1 MTPDDSMNAMT
12 AMIAEAPEDDRLVP
26 PQVLPVPEA
35 EMAPEAAAE
44 AEAGEAGDAAEQPEE
59 ALAAPAVDPAQC
71 LRLLEA
77 ILFASADAL
86 GDETLAAR
94 LPEGADV
101 AGLIATLQ
109 DAYAERGVNLVR
121 VAGGWAFRTAPDLA
135 SLMRIE
141 RNVVRKLS
149 RAAVETLAICAYH
162 QPVTR
167 AEIEEI
173 RGVAISK
180 GTLDTLFEAGWI
192 RPVGRRRT
200 PGKPVTWGTTDAFLS
215 HFGLQSIA
223 DLPGLDE
230 LKATGLLDT
239 RPAAAIV
246 GESLPEAPAAAEE
259 EGEEPD
265 GDAETGAADAA
276 EELLDDPDRE

>member
-1 MTPDDSMNAMT
+1 MTPDDSPIVMT
-12 AMIAEAPEDDRLVP
+12 AMIADETEEERFSPPDPAEPAAAEEPEP
-26 PQVLPVPEA
+26 
-35 EMAPEAAAE
+35 AAAE
-44 AEAGEAGDAAEQPEE
+44 APEGPEE
-59 ALAAPAVDPAQC
+59 AAPVDARQC

-77 ILFASADAL
+77 ILFAAADAL
-86 GDETLAAR
+86 DDETLAAR
-94 LPEGADV
+94 LPDGADV
-101 AGLIATLQ
+101 AGLLAALQ
-109 DAYAERGVNLVR
+109 ADYAERGVNLVR
-121 VAGGWAFRTAPDLA
+121 VAGGWSFRTAPDLA
-135 SLMRIE
+135 GLMRIE

-200 PGKPVTWGTTDAFLS
+200 PGRPVTWGTTGAFLS
-215 HFGLQSIA
+215 HFGLQSVA

-230 LKATGLLDT
+230 LKAAGLLDT

-246 GESLPEAPAAAEE
+246 GETLPDTPAETAADEAADED
-259 EGEEPD
+259 EEP
-265 GDAETGAADAA
+265 ETGAADAA
-276 EELLDDPDRE
+276 EDSIEDADETGT